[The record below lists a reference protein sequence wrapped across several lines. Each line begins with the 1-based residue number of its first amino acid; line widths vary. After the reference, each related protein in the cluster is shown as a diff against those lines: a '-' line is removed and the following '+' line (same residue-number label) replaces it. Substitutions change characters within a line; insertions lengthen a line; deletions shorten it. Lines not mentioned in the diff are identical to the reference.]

1 MTSTRPP
8 SGDQLITAG
17 RFGQETLLSAKALR
31 IYAERGLLPPRWT
44 DPSNGYRY
52 YGHDQIRTG
61 WLIALLRSAD
71 LSLDGIAE
79 IVVAPAEER
88 PARLERAVDA
98 ARQRAEVNLTV
109 LDRARHHLRGES
121 TMSEPSTRVESDRAV
136 LSVLRRMRPDEMD
149 QVISGEA
156 RRLREIARAAGLT
169 VTGDA
174 FGIFHAPV
182 TEESDG
188 PLEIVVPVD
197 GLRAPD
203 ADLGPGSPG
212 DTEVRSY
219 RLAGGHVAER
229 FAEGSE
235 TFFPDILAV
244 YDEVHAW
251 ITASGRTPVGPPRE
265 IWHNSPSDPE
275 PLRLT
280 ISWPYAAV

>member
-8 SGDQLITAG
+8 SGDRLITAG

-31 IYAERGLLPPRWT
+31 IYADRGLLPPRWT
-44 DPSNGYRY
+44 DPTNGYRY
-52 YGHDQIRTG
+52 YGHDQIRSG
-61 WLIALLRSAD
+61 WLIALLRSAE
-71 LSLDGIAE
+71 LSLDAIAE
-79 IVVAPAEER
+79 IVGGPADEQ
-88 PARLERAVDA
+88 PVRLERAVDA

-182 TEESDG
+182 TDESDG

-197 GLRAPD
+197 DLVPPDTDRLD
-203 ADLGPGSPG
+203 AD
-212 DTEVRSY
+212 VRSY

-229 FAEGSE
+229 HAEGRE
-235 TFFPDILAV
+235 TDFPDILAR

-265 IWHNSPSDPE
+265 IWHNAPSDPE

-280 ISWPYAAV
+280 ISWPYATV